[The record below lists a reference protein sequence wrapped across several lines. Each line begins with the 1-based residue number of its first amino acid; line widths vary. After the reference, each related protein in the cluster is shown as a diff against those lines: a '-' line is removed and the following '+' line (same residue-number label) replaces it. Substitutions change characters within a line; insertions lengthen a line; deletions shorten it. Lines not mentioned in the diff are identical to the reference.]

1 MTTTI
6 IRRPRARATRLSPRA
21 RLMVMTAGHAVND
34 VYQGAVPALLV
45 FLVADR
51 QYSYTAAAGIT
62 LAATLLS
69 SVAQPVFGVL
79 TDRRGLG
86 WLVPAGMATA
96 GIGVGLSSLG
106 GSYGWTWAAIAL
118 SGLGVAAY
126 HPAASRA
133 VRAAAGGSAAGMSY
147 FAVGGN
153 IGFALGP
160 LLVTTVLATGGLAA
174 TPLLAL
180 PALLGATVI
189 AIVLRPDPGEP
200 GRAHSMQPAT
210 PDRPDD
216 WCAFGW
222 LTTVVVCRSITF
234 FGLSSLLA
242 LHLTRQYG
250 ASNAASNSA
259 LTVLFAAGALGTLAG
274 GRLADR
280 YGRLP
285 TVRIGYLLTLP
296 GLALLVTAPSVS
308 AAYAAVVVLG
318 VGLYL
323 PFSVHV
329 TLGQEYLPARV
340 GTASGVTLG
349 LAVSVGGIL
358 APLWGTLADQA
369 GLRTALTAL
378 LVFPAASLLLS
389 LRLPEPRPTTNAG
402 FPPSSSTSHSA

>member
-1 MTTTI
+1 
-6 IRRPRARATRLSPRA
+6 
-21 RLMVMTAGHAVND
+21 MVMTAGHALDD
-34 VYQGAVPALLV
+34 VYQGAVPALLT

-79 TDRRGLG
+79 TDRRRLG

-96 GIGVGLSSLG
+96 GIGVGLSGLG

-133 VRAAAGGSAAGMSY
+133 ARAAAGASAAGMSY

-160 LLVTTVLATGGLAA
+160 LLVTPILAAGGLAA

-180 PALLGATVI
+180 PALVGAPI
-189 AIVLRPDPGEP
+189 LAIVLRPDLREP
-200 GRAHSMQPAT
+200 SRSCSTQSFT
-210 PDRPDD
+210 TDSPDD
-216 WCAFGW
+216 WGAFGW
-222 LTTVVVCRSITF
+222 LTGVVVCRSITF

-242 LHLTRQYG
+242 LYLSRQYG
-250 ASNAASNSA
+250 VSHAASNSA
-259 LTVLFAAGALGTLAG
+259 LTILFVAGALGTLAG

-280 YGRLP
+280 YGRVL

-296 GLALLVTAPSVS
+296 GLVLLVTAPSFG
-308 AAYAAVVVLG
+308 AAYAAAALLG
-318 VGLYL
+318 IGLYL

-329 TLGQEYLPARV
+329 TLGQEYLPTRV
-340 GTASGVTLG
+340 GTASGVTIG
-349 LAVSVGGIL
+349 LAVSLGGIL

-369 GLRTALTAL
+369 GLRAALTVL

-389 LRLPEPRPTTNAG
+389 LRLTEPRPTTNAG
-402 FPPSSSTSHSA
+402 LSPPSWTSQGS

>member
-1 MTTTI
+1 
-6 IRRPRARATRLSPRA
+6 
-21 RLMVMTAGHAVND
+21 MTAGHALDD
-34 VYQGAVPALLV
+34 VYQGAVPALLT

-51 QYSYTAAAGIT
+51 HYSYTAAAGIT

-79 TDRRGLG
+79 TDRRRLG

-96 GIGVGLSSLG
+96 GIGVGLSGLG
-106 GSYGWTWAAIAL
+106 DSYGWTWTAIAL

-126 HPAASRA
+126 HPEASRA
-133 VRAAAGGSAAGMSY
+133 ARAAAGGSAAGMSY

-160 LLVTTVLATGGLAA
+160 LLVTSILAAGGLAA
-174 TPLLAL
+174 TPLLAI
-180 PALLGATVI
+180 PALVGAAVL
-189 AIVLRPDPGEP
+189 AVVLRPEPREP
-200 GRAHSMQPAT
+200 GRSRNTQPSTA
-210 PDRPDD
+210 DSPDD
-216 WCAFGW
+216 WGAFGW
-222 LTTVVVCRSITF
+222 LTGVVICRSITF

-242 LHLTRQYG
+242 LYLSRQYG
-250 ASNAASNSA
+250 VGHTASNTA
-259 LTVLFAAGALGTLAG
+259 LTVLFVAGALGTLAG

-280 YGRLP
+280 YGRVP

-296 GLALLVTAPSVS
+296 GLALLVTAPSVG
-308 AAYAAVVVLG
+308 AAYAAAAVLG
-318 VGLYL
+318 IGLYI

-329 TLGQEYLPARV
+329 TLGQEYLPTRI

-358 APLWGTLADQA
+358 APLWGTLADHA
-369 GLRTALTAL
+369 GPRTALTAL

-389 LRLPEPRPTTNAG
+389 LRLPETSPTTNPG
-402 FPPSSSTSHSA
+402 LI